1 MSLYELTIRLGYGLL
16 LALALTLPF
25 ELDTPLLHVG
35 PLAISNTEIVL
46 GLVLVMAVAHWLVG
60 RSGRLGGRMPAQATV
75 PAGARVKAIP
85 PLWLLLLGLYL
96 GGLFLSALLA
106 PEFQG
111 NALRAALRTLVGMLL
126 IPAVLLLVP
135 SRKAWWGVVVAT
147 VVGGM
152 VAAAIGLSEVF
163 VAYDFEWLRPW
174 RSTPTV
180 AGPFLR
186 LAGPF
191 DYANQAAMFF
201 EATLPLM
208 VALGVVAWR
217 NGQRLVAFGWG
228 IALLL
233 YAQAAILTFS
243 RAALGTI
250 LLSHLVVAGWLVISA
265 WAKPVQQNRVAWW
278 LGGTAGAVLLLI
290 AANFVLSPVFRLRL
304 QSQTAGDWYQANI
317 QAPSSLVMGVDET
330 LIVPITIHNTGSLTW
345 FHSGTNPFRLGMRWQ
360 LENGALELS
369 RHPRQS
375 LDRRVEPGETIVL
388 QVPLRAPV
396 QSGQYELVWDMVHEN
411 VTWFGAKNPTEARS
425 RVIVTGDSLTDGRF
439 ADYQVPAV
447 ATAPLQFDAPIPG
460 RATLWRIA
468 LKLFALHPLTGI
480 GLDNFRLI
488 YGRFLDAAS
497 LPHGSSWNETIHT
510 NNWYL
515 ETLVS
520 HGIIGSLPFFAW
532 VTWLLFDFARTL
544 RAVARQRPPVFRRGT
559 CGMDG
564 MVEAGIGLIA
574 VTIGLLAYI
583 IHGLLDYFMLFNA
596 TALLFWLLVGLWLSE
611 RRRIWDNEA

>member
-1 MSLYELTIRLGYGLL
+1 MSLHELTIRLGYGLL

-35 PLAISNTEIVL
+35 PLAISNTEMVL
-46 GLVLVMAVAHWLVG
+46 GSVLVMAAAHWLVG
-60 RSGRLGGRMPAQATV
+60 RSEWFARKTPAQATV
-75 PAGARVKAIP
+75 PAGVRLKAVP

-96 GGLFLSALLA
+96 GGLLLSALLA
-106 PEFQG
+106 PEFRG
-111 NALRAALRTLVGMLL
+111 NALRAALRTLAGMLL
-126 IPAVLLLVP
+126 VPAVLLLVP
-135 SRKAWWGVVVAT
+135 SRKAWWGIVVAA
-147 VVGGM
+147 VAGGV
-152 VAAAIGLSEVF
+152 VAAAVGLSEVF

-191 DYANQAAMFF
+191 DYANQAAMYF

-208 VALGVVAWR
+208 VALGIVAWG
-217 NGQRLVAFGWG
+217 NGRRLVALGWG

-250 LLSHLVVAGWLVISA
+250 VLSHLLVCGWLLISTR
-265 WAKPVQQNRVAWW
+265 AKPTRQNRMAWW
-278 LGGTAGAVLLLI
+278 WGGTAGAVLLLI

-304 QSQTAGDWYQANI
+304 QSQTASDWYQANI
-317 QAPSSLVMGVDET
+317 QAPSSLVVGVDET
-330 LIVPITIHNTGSLTW
+330 LVVPVTIHNTGSLTW
-345 FHSGTNPFRLGMRWQ
+345 FHSGTNSFRLGMRWQ

-375 LDRRVEPGETIVL
+375 LDHRVEPGETIVL

-425 RVIVTGDSLTDGRF
+425 RVTVTGDSITDGRF
-439 ADYQVPAV
+439 ADYQLPAV

-488 YGRFLDAAS
+488 YGRFIDTIP
-497 LPHGSSWNETIHT
+497 LPHGSSWNDTIHT

-520 HGIIGSLPFFAW
+520 HGIIGTLPFFAW
-532 VTWLLFDFARTL
+532 VLWLLFDFARTL
-544 RAVARQRPPVFRRGT
+544 RAVTRQRPPGFRHGT
-559 CGMDG
+559 GGMGG
-564 MVEAGIGLIA
+564 MTEAGIGLIA

-596 TALLFWLLVGLWLSE
+596 TALLFWLLVGLWLNE
-611 RRRIWDNEA
+611 RKRTIG